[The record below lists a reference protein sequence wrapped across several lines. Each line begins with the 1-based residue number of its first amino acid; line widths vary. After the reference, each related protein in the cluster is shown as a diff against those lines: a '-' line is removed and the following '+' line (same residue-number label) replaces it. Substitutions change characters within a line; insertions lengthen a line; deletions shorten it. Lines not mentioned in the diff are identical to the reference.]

1 MAAGALPLVVMTV
14 EPTDDDLL
22 AEAVDWRM
30 RVDAAPGDRT
40 VRTALDAW
48 LAGGAARRRAYA
60 DVERMTQVAND
71 LPAGYENMQS
81 ARDAEATQPVRLAR
95 SFGKRRM
102 TYAGVALAACLA
114 FLFLPALQLRLASDH
129 RTGTAELRTI
139 TLEDGSTVSLDAES
153 AVAIR
158 YVAAR
163 REVALLSGRAFFE
176 VVPAEDRPFAVVAG
190 DVTVTVKGTAF
201 DVGSSADTVSV
212 AVQSGTV
219 EVATARGTSPAAT
232 LTRGQRLEIDGKSQ
246 KTAKSE
252 VVPADVAA
260 WRERRLVV
268 DKATMAEVVEELAR
282 HFPGVVV
289 LSNRALAERRVSG
302 VFDLRRPVEALQA
315 AVRTHEGTVTR
326 ITPYV
331 LVISGP

>member
-1 MAAGALPLVVMTV
+1 MMTG

-40 VRTALDAW
+40 VQAALDAW
-48 LAGGAARRRAYA
+48 LAGDAARRRAYA
-60 DVERMTQVAND
+60 DVERMTQIASA
-71 LPAGYENMQS
+71 LPAGYENMQTT
-81 ARDAEATQPVRLAR
+81 RVAEPTLPVRSVR
-95 SFGKRRM
+95 RFGGRR
-102 TYAGVALAACLA
+102 AAFAAVALAACLA
-114 FLFLPALQLRLASDH
+114 FLFLPTLQLRLASDH

-153 AVAIR
+153 AVAVR
-158 YVAAR
+158 YGAAR

-176 VVPAEDRPFAVVAG
+176 VVPAADRPFVVVAG

-201 DVGSSADTVSV
+201 DVGSSGDAVSV
-212 AVQSGTV
+212 AVQSGIV
-219 EVATARGTSPAAT
+219 EVATARGRNPAAT
-232 LTRGQRLEIDGKSQ
+232 LTRGERLEIDSKSE
-246 KTAKSE
+246 KMAKSE

-260 WRERRLVV
+260 WRELRLVV
-268 DKATMAEVVEELAR
+268 DKATMAEVVEELGR
-282 HFPGVVV
+282 HYPGVVV

-315 AVRTHEGTVTR
+315 AVRTHEGSVTR

-331 LVISGP
+331 VVISGP